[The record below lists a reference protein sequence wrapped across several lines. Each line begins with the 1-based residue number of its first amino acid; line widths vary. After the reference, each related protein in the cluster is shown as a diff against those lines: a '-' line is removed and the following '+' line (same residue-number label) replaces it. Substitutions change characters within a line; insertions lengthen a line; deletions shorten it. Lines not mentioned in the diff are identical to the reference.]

1 MTVDV
6 LIQIINEKIEECC
19 KMQHQMTQID
29 KGVKDNKIPLWVNNG
44 LQNEIQDL
52 REILDEYE
60 KRKSPCK
67 CTKWQAPTGGIPSYY
82 TCKNCGHNFRYHV
95 ADTYRCEG
103 EENKK

>member
-1 MTVDV
+1 MTIE
-6 LIQIINEKIEECC
+6 LLKQIIKEKI
-19 KMQHQMTQID
+19 D
-29 KGVKDNKIPLWVNNG
+29 KLENPADPYDGRLCDNSKIIV
-44 LQNEIQDL
+44 LQ
-52 REILDEYE
+52 EILAEYE

-67 CTKWQAPTGGIPSYY
+67 CTKWQAPTDGIQSYY